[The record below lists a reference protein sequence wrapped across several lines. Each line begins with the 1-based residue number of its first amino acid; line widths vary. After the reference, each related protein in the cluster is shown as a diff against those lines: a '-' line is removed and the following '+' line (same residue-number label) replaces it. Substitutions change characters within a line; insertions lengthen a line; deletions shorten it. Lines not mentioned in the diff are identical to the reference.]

1 MVSKFTTP
9 IAVGALAVL
18 ALAAAPASAET
29 IIFNAGTY
37 ELADTNLG
45 TVADTL
51 TISVSGG
58 VASFALSGQDDET
71 WSLPDI
77 ATPDGGGPG
86 NPFFDATTP
95 SVTSPSWDTGTYPYL
110 TFWSTVSYGGLTIGG
125 AAGSDSGPNLVN
137 LFQSTPGTG
146 QVYTYVPEPA
156 VWALMLAGFAGL
168 GAAVRS
174 RRRAMAAG

>member
-1 MVSKFTTP
+1 MISKFAAP
-9 IAVGALAVL
+9 IAAGALAVL
-18 ALAAAPASAET
+18 ALAAAPASAT

-37 ELADTNLG
+37 ALAYSDLG
-45 TVADTL
+45 AAVDTL
-51 TISVSGG
+51 TITVSGG
-58 VASFALSGQDDET
+58 VASFALSGEDTET

-86 NPFFDATTP
+86 NPFFDATAP
-95 SVTSPSWDTGTYPYL
+95 SVEANWDTETYPYL
-110 TFWSTVSYGGLTIGG
+110 TFWSTTSFGGLTIGSV
-125 AAGSDSGPNLVN
+125 AGGDTGGENLVD
-137 LFQSTPGTG
+137 LFQSTLGTG

-156 VWALMLAGFAGL
+156 AWALMLVGFAGL